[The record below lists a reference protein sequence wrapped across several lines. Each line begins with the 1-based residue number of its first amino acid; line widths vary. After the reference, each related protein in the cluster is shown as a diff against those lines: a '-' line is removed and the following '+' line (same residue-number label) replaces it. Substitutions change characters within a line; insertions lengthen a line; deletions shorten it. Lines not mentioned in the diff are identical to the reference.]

1 MKNGHDCQ
9 AFYMK
14 VDCAA
19 TCGYCGTDMLE
30 KINNSVISKACKKK
44 QKKRWYDF
52 SASSF
57 CASPLIKGNF

>member
-30 KINNSVISKACKKK
+30 KINNSVILKACKKK
-44 QKKRWYDF
+44 QKKNAGTTSRRHPF
-52 SASSF
+52 ARRH
-57 CASPLIKGNF
+57 